1 MKVIQQELDRARI
14 EWNCHRLRPV
24 RNSVCPSGH
33 PNELFYLPQLL
44 GKVVIIIIIIN
55 LFYYSCLYRG
65 PKLPLPS

>member
-44 GKVVIIIIIIN
+44 GKVIII
-55 LFYYSCLYRG
+55 
-65 PKLPLPS
+65 